1 MARTRFDEHKSVTIG
16 AATAQMKDGGA
27 AQEEVEAL
35 NAAQFRTQNPFTI
48 RYIDPSVEPRE
59 AIRKLELPAKTMY
72 LIDKVVRAKALQ
84 GPIGIDN
91 SEVINLERE
100 RDLKKRDQYVAN
112 LAERKGTGATSQ
124 DQNSEDEDENNDEF
138 LDDDEQGL
146 DARERENLANEKL
159 LKRLYVAAQN
169 DIDGA
174 HFEGEDPEE
183 DERRRVKF

>member
-16 AATAQMKDGGA
+16 AATAQLKDGGA

-48 RYIDPSVEPRE
+48 RYIDPNVEPRE

-112 LAERKGTGATSQ
+112 LAERKGTGATS
-124 DQNSEDEDENNDEF
+124 
-138 LDDDEQGL
+138 
-146 DARERENLANEKL
+146 
-159 LKRLYVAAQN
+159 
-169 DIDGA
+169 
-174 HFEGEDPEE
+174 
-183 DERRRVKF
+183 